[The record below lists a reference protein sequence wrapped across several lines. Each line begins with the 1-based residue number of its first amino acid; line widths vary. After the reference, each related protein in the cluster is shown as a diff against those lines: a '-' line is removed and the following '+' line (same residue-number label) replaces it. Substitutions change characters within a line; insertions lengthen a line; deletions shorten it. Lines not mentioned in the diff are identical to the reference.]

1 MEKKKNILT
10 PFEFPPVLKELYDYR
25 LNKFKKRTKVP
36 KTNRENVYENK
47 CFIENP

>member
-10 PFEFPPVLKELYDYR
+10 PFEFPPVLKEIYDYR

-36 KTNRENVYENK
+36 KK
-47 CFIENP
+47 KIEKM